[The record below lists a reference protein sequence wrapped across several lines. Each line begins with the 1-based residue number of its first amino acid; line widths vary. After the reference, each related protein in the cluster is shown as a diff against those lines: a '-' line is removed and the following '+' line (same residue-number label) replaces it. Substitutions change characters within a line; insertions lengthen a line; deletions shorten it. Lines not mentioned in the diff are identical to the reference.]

1 MTYFKGKNEIK
12 SIRRLI
18 SERIKY
24 QTQSYIRE
32 DEDEAPPQVVDFN
45 FAERTLYGRVDR
57 QLNPVIP
64 NENFLFPL
72 VSTNSRVNTVRVMN
86 FVGQQFKDLES
97 HYIRACRLG
106 VIPKDDPILS
116 TLQAKRGYESP
127 TDLFNTYIPTVMDV
141 YVNDFLASREQQIDN
156 FKDFLFNF
164 PEFMEKMSQVFPV
177 TFSGFQRSNHSSIFT
192 SGLAIDIGEIPFGD
206 DEMKEELMF
215 TKPAFQYYVNL
226 ARQYGFS
233 VNKRNPSVLV
243 SDLAG
248 PATIVYRNNLNL
260 SSINSIFSKQFIKTI
275 DSDLS
280 KFRKMLVDYY
290 NSFVTKF
297 RFKQVVDV
305 CLNRTVIENY
315 TREYININ
323 NINLYYNNII
333 YLYFFT
339 RNIEERKPYSDSQI
353 KTFFETAIRI
363 GKKSESAMMNYIDD
377 QFKAVYNQ
385 KDGSL
390 TYYNEKLQKQLDN
403 E

>member
-1 MTYFKGKNEIK
+1 
-12 SIRRLI
+12 
-18 SERIKY
+18 
-24 QTQSYIRE
+24 
-32 DEDEAPPQVVDFN
+32 
-45 FAERTLYGRVDR
+45 
-57 QLNPVIP
+57 
-64 NENFLFPL
+64 
-72 VSTNSRVNTVRVMN
+72 
-86 FVGQQFKDLES
+86 
-97 HYIRACRLG
+97 
-106 VIPKDDPILS
+106 
-116 TLQAKRGYESP
+116 
-127 TDLFNTYIPTVMDV
+127 MDV

-164 PEFMEKMSQVFPV
+164 PEFMEKMSQAFPV